1 MISEKRSQRN
11 SKRIQSPA
19 GWIYFYYPA
28 IWTLFFSVF
37 TFAYLQFGWG
47 AYIVSNYPHVIS
59 FFTSVF
65 PGTERL
71 SNNSPRFREQLIPI
85 GFLIR
90 ILFILG
96 FIRIVYLHVKYR
108 KLFFYYSQ
116 PLSLFCPL
124 GTRKELFKH
133 VIGTIVVLL
142 IFLVFVFMIFF
153 SGSAEFLMADQLDND
168 SRQYL
173 FRDDIKFNTVL
184 GFIFFLSFNLIVAW
198 WWINA
203 VLASFEIMGK
213 CVLARK
219 YRK

>member
-11 SKRIQSPA
+11 AKRVKSQL

-28 IWTLFFSVF
+28 IWVLLFSLF

-116 PLSLFCPL
+116 PLSSFCPL

-133 VIGTIVVLL
+133 VVGTIVMLL
-142 IFLVFVFMIFF
+142 MFLAFVFAIFF
-153 SGSAEFLMADQLDND
+153 WGSAEFLMAHQLDND
-168 SRQYL
+168 ARTYL
-173 FRDDIKFNTVL
+173 FRDDIAFNTVL
-184 GFIFFLSFNLIVAW
+184 GFIFVLSLFLVVAW
-198 WWINA
+198 VWIYMA
-203 VLASFEIMGK
+203 LAYFEMTSK